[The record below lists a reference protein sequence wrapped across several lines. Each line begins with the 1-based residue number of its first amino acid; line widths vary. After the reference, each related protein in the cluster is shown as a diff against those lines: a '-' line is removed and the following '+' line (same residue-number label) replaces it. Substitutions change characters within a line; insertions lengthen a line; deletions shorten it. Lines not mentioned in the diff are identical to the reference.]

1 MIRRT
6 QTGRPSSDST
16 APYTISLS
24 REYTVREFIET
35 ILKQYPGEWGIFF
48 VLEERSVCGCHRYA
62 AEYRYGELKEALMA
76 GVFNKKI
83 VSVNA
88 RGGWSSMDYY
98 IRVQS

>member
-6 QTGRPSSDST
+6 QTGHAGGDST
-16 APYTISLS
+16 APYAILLS

-35 ILKQYPGEWGIFF
+35 ILKQYPHEWGIFH
-48 VLEERSVCGCHRYA
+48 VLEERSVCGTHHYA
-62 AEYRYGELKEALMA
+62 VEYRYGELKEMFMA
-76 GVFNKKI
+76 GIFNKKI
-83 VSVNA
+83 VSVDA